1 MRNSYEVRAQKFI
14 QQIAPYLEKVID
26 HDDREYAV
34 NLFNL
39 DHNRRVSYAHGMTRY
54 ALITSDYVVKVDY
67 AITRW
72 GNSEDEMEIYKE
84 AVEDGFD
91 YLFAKISRYDYNG
104 TSYYIMPRI
113 HGVSTAGCF
122 AWEFMTAEE
131 EAWCKEIGLSDLH
144 EDNYGFRNGHVCL
157 IDYACHFGYEDYES
171 SYDFYSSEEEC

>member
-113 HGVSTAGCF
+113 YGIGKKWYDADEYLTD
-122 AWEFMTAEE
+122 EE
-131 EAWCKEIGLSDLH
+131 RDWVYDHVCDLH
-144 EDNYGFRNGHVCL
+144 NENYGWKDGRVVIF
-157 IDYACHFGYEDYES
+157 DYAARV
-171 SYDFYSSEEEC
+171 